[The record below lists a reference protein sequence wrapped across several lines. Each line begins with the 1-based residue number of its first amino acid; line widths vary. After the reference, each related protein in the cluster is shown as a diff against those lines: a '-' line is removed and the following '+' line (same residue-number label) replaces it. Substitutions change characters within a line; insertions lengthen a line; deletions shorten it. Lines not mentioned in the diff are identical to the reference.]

1 MAAVGVCEKCS
12 TREAIVAEKIKRVFI
27 TGGCGFVGSY
37 LAREL
42 LKEGCEVLLFDAF
55 LNYIDPFTSN
65 YQHFLKERMKDLIG
79 KVRIERGDI
88 RVQKRIQQIMNDWKP
103 EGVVHLAALPSAKE
117 STMYP
122 TEALQINVDG
132 TLSVLEGIKACGSV
146 KRFVFTSSSFVYGHF
161 KRPIADEEHPTDPID
176 VYGGTKLT
184 GEILTKS
191 YASQHDFQYV
201 IVRPSA
207 VYGFGDCNRRVTQI
221 LIDNAMRGKPLILH
235 GGGHSKIDFTYA
247 TDVADGFRRALLV
260 PEGANQTF
268 NITRGNARSV
278 LEFAT
283 EVKKHF
289 PKAEL
294 IEKPSD
300 TSRPERGTL
309 SIEKAK
315 KLLGYNPKVDI
326 EQGIAEYIT
335 LLKERGPK

>member
-1 MAAVGVCEKCS
+1 M
-12 TREAIVAEKIKRVFI
+12 
-27 TGGCGFVGSY
+27 
-37 LAREL
+37 
-42 LKEGCEVLLFDAF
+42 
-55 LNYIDPFTSN
+55 
-65 YQHFLKERMKDLIG
+65 
-79 KVRIERGDI
+79 
-88 RVQKRIQQIMNDWKP
+88 QQLMNEWKP
-103 EGVVHLAALPSAKE
+103 EAVIHLAALPSAKE

-132 TLSVLEGIKACGSV
+132 TLSVLEGVKACGSV
-146 KRFVFTSSSFVYGHF
+146 KRFIFTSSSFVYGHF

-184 GEILTKS
+184 GEILTKA
-191 YASQHDFQYV
+191 YAKQHGFEYV

-221 LIDNAMRGKPLILH
+221 LIENAMNGKPLILH
-235 GGGHSKIDFTYA
+235 DGGRSKIDFTFV
-247 TDVADGFRRALLV
+247 TDVADGYARTLRNA
-260 PEGANQTF
+260 EAANQTF

-278 LEFAT
+278 LEFAM

-294 IEKPSD
+294 VEKPPD

-315 KLLGYNPKVDI
+315 KLLGYNPRVDI
-326 EQGIAEYIT
+326 EEGIAKYVQ
-335 LLKERGPK
+335 LLKERGPKS

>member
-1 MAAVGVCEKCS
+1 MS
-12 TREAIVAEKIKRVFI
+12 DTRIKKVFI
-27 TGGCGFVGSY
+27 TGGCGFIGSY

-42 LKEGCEVLLFDAF
+42 LKQGCEVLLFDAF

-65 YQHFLKERMKDLIG
+65 YQFFLKARMEGLHG

-88 RVQKRIQQIMNDWKP
+88 RVQKRMQQLMNEYKP
-103 EGVVHLAALPSAKE
+103 HAVVHLAALPSAKE

-132 TLSVLEGIKACGSV
+132 TLSVLEGIKAAGSV
-146 KRFVFTSSSFVYGHF
+146 QRVVFTSSSFVYGNF

-184 GEILTKS
+184 GEILTKA
-191 YASQHDFQYV
+191 YAKQNGFEYV
-201 IVRPSA
+201 VIRPSA

-221 LIDNAMRGKPLILH
+221 MIENAMQGKPLILH
-235 GGGHSKIDFTYA
+235 DGGRSKIDFTYV
-247 TDVADGFRRALLV
+247 TDVADGFARALLT
-260 PEGANQTF
+260 PEAANQTF

-278 LEFAT
+278 LEFAQ

-289 PKAEL
+289 PNAQL
-294 IEKPSD
+294 VEKPAD
-300 TSRPERGTL
+300 TNRPERGTL
-309 SIEKAK
+309 VIDKAQ
-315 KLLGYNPKVDI
+315 KLLGYKPTIDI
-326 EQGIAEYIT
+326 EQGVREYIS

>member
-1 MAAVGVCEKCS
+1 MQS
-12 TREAIVAEKIKRVFI
+12 KIKKVFI
-27 TGGCGFVGSY
+27 TGGTGFISSY
-37 LAREL
+37 LSRQL
-42 LKEGCEVLLFDAF
+42 LKQGCELMLFDAF
-55 LNYIDPFTSN
+55 INYIDPFTSN
-65 YQHFLKERMKDLIG
+65 YQFFLKARMEDLHG
-79 KVRIERGDI
+79 KVTIERGDI
-88 RVQKRIQQIMNDWKP
+88 RVQKRMQQIMNEWKP
-103 EGVVHLAALPSAKE
+103 DAVVHLAALPSAKE

-184 GEILTKS
+184 GEILTKAYS
-191 YASQHDFQYV
+191 RQHGFEHV
-201 IVRPSA
+201 IIRPSA

-221 LIDNAMRGKPLILH
+221 LIENAMKGKPLVLH
-235 GGGHSKIDFTYA
+235 DGGRSKIDFTYV
-247 TDVADGFRRALLV
+247 TDVADGFAKALMV
-260 PEGANQTF
+260 PEAGNQTF

-283 EVKKHF
+283 EVKKYF

-294 IEKPSD
+294 IEKPAD

-315 KLLGYNPKVDI
+315 KLLGYNPSIDI
-326 EQGIAEYIT
+326 EQGVKEYVEQ
-335 LLKERGPK
+335 LKARGPK